1 VPGVAQVTAPARVA
15 RSTHGGRST
24 RWSDQEHNE
33 GSQRQL
39 SAPGA
44 VCSLRDHTRSA
55 LTARDDALTLQG
67 EPARLL
73 AVTGASVVRVVT
85 THYAIRVFFLTLNT
99 PVTAVTRDTRARRAR
114 VSRLYKLHLQL
125 TCYSTRVVVYSSNP
139 GTRRAGIC

>member
-44 VCSLRDHTRSA
+44 VMFVETTRSA